1 MVEIRFKLTKL
12 RIQHR
17 EYKVSTFDERKDAF
31 ENKFAHEQ
39 NVTFKIEALRN
50 KLLGAWAAEL
60 KGLDE
65 DETEQ
70 YIKDVVKS
78 DFQEAGD
85 EDVFRKLQD
94 DLEGLVDGQAIR
106 AKMNECLQAAK
117 DRVSNS

>member
-1 MVEIRFKLTKL
+1 M
-12 RIQHR
+12 
-17 EYKVSTFDERKDAF
+17 STFDERKDAF

-39 NVTFKIEALRN
+39 NLTFKIEALRN
-50 KLLGAWAAEL
+50 KMLGAWVAEL

-65 DETEQ
+65 EKTEQ
-70 YIKDVVKS
+70 YIKEVVKS